1 MIYFSYTEPYMETY
15 STCNQL
21 QIGTIIESNRVYT
34 IYYDANINDYSTYLA
49 NAEQMIH
56 SFKILSNSAP
66 RLP

>member
-21 QIGTIIESNRVYT
+21 QFGTIIESNRVYT
-34 IYYDANINDYSTYLA
+34 IYYDVNINDYSTYLA

>member
-21 QIGTIIESNRVYT
+21 QFGTIIESNRVYT